1 MNLIEQYLAESADNH
16 DEAVKHIH
24 AAHGHNDVR
33 NFHTDAA
40 KQTGA
45 AGVSKDGFKKA
56 HDSHVAAGFKHKS
69 NKAGDVHVYKKG
81 NTTVTH
87 YHGDHDINVHTK
99 K

>member
-1 MNLIEQYLAESADNH
+1 MNLIEQYLIESTDYHN
-16 DEAVKHIH
+16 EAVKHIH

-33 NFHTDAA
+33 DFHKSDA

-45 AGVSKDGFKKA
+45 AGVSKESFKKA
-56 HDSHVAAGFKHKS
+56 HDSHVAAGFSHKA
-69 NKAGDVHVYKKG
+69 NKAADVHVYKKG

-87 YHGDHDINVHTK
+87 YHGDSDINVHTK